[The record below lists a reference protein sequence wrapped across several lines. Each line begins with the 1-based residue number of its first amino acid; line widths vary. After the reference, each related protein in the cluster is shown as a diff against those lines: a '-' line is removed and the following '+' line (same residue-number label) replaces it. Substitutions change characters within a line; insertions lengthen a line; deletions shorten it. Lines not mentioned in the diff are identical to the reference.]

1 MPNPEPTSP
10 RLERSLLLAILL
22 ATILAYARVGGNGFI
37 NWDDPGWV
45 TENPLW
51 QAPNPLYS
59 IWFTLEAHQYYPLSF
74 TLLWIEHHL
83 FGDAPAGY
91 HWVSLGFHLLATW
104 GFYALLRRLR
114 FDLIA
119 SIIAAAVVAIHP
131 LQVAAVAWAVEQ
143 KTMFAAAAIWWSFE
157 RYIAAEESGSRRSY
171 VLSLVLFICAML
183 AKTQPLLLAVLFP
196 LARPLLGR
204 VRPAAGRGAGLSS
217 LLRLYRIAWPHL
229 VIAVVLAIPTIIRER
244 SPLDEGN
251 LTIPERA
258 VAMGRGLWFYLGKFA
273 WPRELSGLYPLWKI
287 DLRDGTAFLWPLA
300 AAILAGILIWR
311 ARRQPTLAFASLL
324 CVLTWLPASCIV
336 PFGHMEKSY
345 VADHLVYFSLG
356 GLGLLF
362 GLLVRWALRQGDRTR
377 RVPIIGL
384 TVLSL
389 IAFGVT
395 TFLRIGTYRNSIT
408 FWQQVLSIDPRSL
421 SGNNNLGTALAEAG
435 RITEAIPLYRTGI
448 EVRPGYYELRIN
460 YADALY
466 RTGDRDGAIEQLK
479 FALRAKP
486 GDDLATRRLAA
497 LGAGTIDAAQEEGL
511 RARASAEPPNEATEQ
526 LALARFLIDSGRGEE
541 AVTLLKSTLERP
553 LPAPT
558 RGPVL
563 GELGYVLVSL
573 RRYEAALAA
582 YQEQLSHDP
591 GSPTVRMNVGVMLR
605 RLGRFKEAIA
615 ELERAQRQAPAN
627 EQIRYNLE
635 KAHRAER

>member
-1 MPNPEPTSP
+1 MPNPEPTSA
-10 RLERSLLLAILL
+10 RVERGLLLAVLL

-51 QAPNPLYS
+51 KAPNPLYS

-83 FGDAPAGY
+83 FGNAPAGY

-114 FDLIA
+114 FSLVP

-157 RYIAAEESGSRRSY
+157 RYVAAEETGSRRTY
-171 VLSLVLFICAML
+171 AASLGLFICAML
-183 AKTQPLLLAVLFP
+183 SKTQPLLLAVLFP
-196 LARPLLGR
+196 LARPLLGL
-204 VRPAAGRGAGLSS
+204 VRSAPKPRTGPAH
-217 LLRLYRIAWPHL
+217 LLGLYRTAWPYL

-258 VAMGRGLWFYLGKFA
+258 VAMGRGLWFYLGKFV

-287 DLRDGTAFLWPLA
+287 DLRDGTAFLWPITA
-300 AAILAGILIWR
+300 ALLAGILIWR
-311 ARRQPTLAFASLL
+311 ARRQPALAFACLL
-324 CVLTWLPASCIV
+324 FFLTWLPASCIV

-362 GLLVRWALRQGDRTR
+362 GLLVDRVLRAGRGASR
-377 RVPIIGL
+377 ASFIVV
-384 TVLSL
+384 TVLCF
-389 IAFGVT
+389 IALGIAT
-395 TFLRIGTYRNSIT
+395 NARIGTYRNSIT

-421 SGNNNLGTALAEAG
+421 SGNNNLGTALAESG
-435 RITEAIPLYRTGI
+435 RIAEAIPLYRTGI
-448 EVRPGYYELRIN
+448 EVRPGYYELRVN

-466 RTGDRDGAIEQLK
+466 RKGDREGAIEQLK

-486 GDDLATRRLAA
+486 GDELASRRLAA
-497 LGAGTIDAAQEEGL
+497 LGGGTIDAAQEQEL
-511 RARASAEPPNEATEQ
+511 RARAAAEPPSEATAQ

-541 AVTLLKSTLERP
+541 AVTLLRNALERP
-553 LPAPT
+553 LPAPS

-591 GSPTVRMNVGVMLR
+591 ASPTVRMNVGVMLR